1 MGRVFAKASEAVEVK
16 PADNDTLATIV
27 AREPHAA
34 EGITW
39 QEVALFNWGTDA
51 PAEVNEALRQTIG
64 CESPNSEDPAQSKL
78 TPSKGPASAGS
89 IKVPKLLQQ
98 KDLKDKASVELKLS
112 GPPKL
117 EPQVRVEL
125 VRGAA
130 PDKGK
135 VIGGV
140 KVKLTGPTP
149 GEKPTVP
156 ETGLAIFDPVKPG
169 SYTVSFTAETPEKD
183 GLFKF
188 PEEPMTVEV
197 KGRWDPPVHL
207 DAAPGSILKLKIK
220 GGPDKAPM
228 DGVKVK
234 LSGPETRE
242 ETTKGKEAV
251 FKALTPGEYKVG
263 VEVPGD
269 SPVVID
275 DLETVTTLPYELLEK
290 ELEIKIKTFKV
301 LSLGF
306 KSDHDELLDNTA
318 DWRRT
323 GNPYKKPEWTEALQS
338 PVSHDLDKEVEI
350 EIEVEV
356 GPACAMPE
364 KAHIIGDGFL
374 KYDFEVELKPGKTKH
389 TLKST
394 NKLPAQIKHHKNKS
408 IRWKAALEKSGEVL
422 GGETGSLA
430 IYAIMHKPRSEGQPE
445 DGATVKRMEKAIAWM
460 GEANTLDAMDIVEH
474 LFGKFDHYVL
484 GFNFLTSSQQKY
496 LDRNPAE
503 KQKMIDD
510 GFATFKNNSVGGAWP
525 LAQYNNYG
533 GECQAMVR
541 CIRGVMTQAG
551 CPGKAEVKYV
561 NADAS
566 KPYTAIV
573 SPGGTRC
580 KGPDPKK
587 RYALVD
593 AEVKVGEMHGADS
606 SVGWNNYEAY
616 MRYEHEGDAGWFGGG
631 IGRLPKGQD
640 PLNVFFAI
648 VEYER
653 WSGSVE
659 FKRMVTKV
667 WKYSDHTWAT
677 WTH

>member
-1 MGRVFAKASEAVEVK
+1 MGRVFAKAAEAVDVK
-16 PADNDTLATIV
+16 PAENDTLAAIV
-27 AREPHAA
+27 AREPHVA

-39 QEVALFNWGTDA
+39 QEVALFNWGTDE

-64 CESPNSEDPAQSKL
+64 CEQPAEDPSESKL
-78 TPSKGPASAGS
+78 TPSKGPETPGS
-89 IKVPKLLQQ
+89 IKVPKLLKQE
-98 KDLKDKASVELKLS
+98 DLKDKATVALKLS
-112 GPPKL
+112 GPPRL
-117 EPQVRVEL
+117 EPQLRVEL
-125 VRGAA
+125 VRGAS
-130 PDKGK
+130 PDKGQK
-135 VIGGV
+135 IGGV

-149 GEKPTVP
+149 GEKPTTP
-156 ETGLAIFDPVKPG
+156 ETGLAVFDPVKPG
-169 SYTVSFTAETPEKD
+169 SYTISFSAEKPEED
-183 GLFKF
+183 GFYKF
-188 PEEPMTVEV
+188 PEEPVTREV
-197 KGRWDPPVHL
+197 KGRWDSPVRL
-207 DAAPGSILKLKIK
+207 EVAPGSILKLKIK
-220 GGPDKAPM
+220 GGAEKAPL

-242 ETTKGKEAV
+242 ETTKNKEAV
-251 FKALTPGEYKVG
+251 FRALTPGEYKVG
-263 VEVPGD
+263 VEIPGET
-269 SPVVID
+269 PTVIAE
-275 DLETVTTLPYELLEK
+275 LASVTTLPYQVLEK
-290 ELEIKIKTFKV
+290 ELEISIKTCKV
-301 LSLGF
+301 LSLSF
-306 KSDHDELLDNTA
+306 KSDHDELLDNAT

-323 GNPYKKPEWTEALQS
+323 GNPFKKPEWTEAEQS
-338 PVSHDLDKEVEI
+338 PVSHDLDKEVEL
-350 EIEVEV
+350 ELELEV
-356 GPACAMPE
+356 GPAPAMPE
-364 KAHIIGDGFL
+364 KAHIIGEGFL
-374 KYDFEVELKPGKTKH
+374 KFDFEVELKPGKTKH

-394 NKLPAQIKHHKNKS
+394 SKLPAKIQVHRNKA
-408 IRWKAALEKSGEVL
+408 IRWKVALEKNGEVQA
-422 GGETGSLA
+422 GETGSLT
-430 IYAIMHKPRSEGQPE
+430 IYGIMHKPRSEGQPE

-460 GEANTLDAMDIVEH
+460 GGANTLDAMDIVEH
-474 LFGKFDHYVL
+474 LFGQFDHYVL

-503 KQKMIDD
+503 KQKLIDA

-525 LAQYNNYG
+525 LSEYNNYG

-573 SPGGTRC
+573 SSGGTRC

-593 AEVKVGEMHGADS
+593 AEVKVGEMHGAES

-640 PLNVFFAI
+640 PLNVFFAL

-659 FKRMVTKV
+659 FKRLVTKV
-667 WKYSDHTWAT
+667 WKYSDHTWAN
-677 WTH
+677 WTR